1 MKLIFVEKKYTGQEL
16 SISFIKANLAK
27 QRKNSRKNENIR
39 KFPYKLKAFFFIDG
53 GIPYQG
59 SILMIIHDVTCIRGI
74 YNFHQCLYTYRRNYI
89 L

>member
-39 KFPYKLKAFFFIDG
+39 KFPYKLKAFFYRWWYPISGKYIND
-53 GIPYQG
+53 
-59 SILMIIHDVTCIRGI
+59 
-74 YNFHQCLYTYRRNYI
+74 YT
-89 L
+89 